1 MMSTTGI
8 GSGLD
13 IPTFVAKLVSKER
26 QPQEDRIN
34 RDGTASTAQLSSLST
49 IKSALSNLQTAMS
62 TVSDSADK
70 GAFKA
75 NIDDGAGYTATV
87 TSSASAGRY
96 GIEVVKLAQSQKLT
110 SSAYASGGVVGGGT
124 LTIAYG
130 STTLN
135 VNVDAGSKLSDV
147 AAFINKAANGA
158 GVTASVVTADDG
170 DHLVLNAVNSGTKG
184 ALTITTS
191 GGDGGLAKLTYPP
204 GSSGGLTQTI
214 AADDAVVKVDGFQ
227 RTSSSNTIADIVP
240 GVAINLT
247 KAVAGTTYN
256 LNITS
261 DTSPLKAN
269 LTALVSAY
277 NSANS
282 VLKSSSAY
290 DATNKKASPM
300 TGDAM
305 VRGLQQSLRRLVSD
319 NVSGLMA
326 LGVTIDK
333 DGVMS
338 MDSSKFDTAVA
349 ADPSAAKTM
358 LGSAGNF
365 GAGMSTLLKSNLDTT
380 NGTLTQRTDALNK
393 HISDLTDQL
402 NDLDARMQTLTDQYT
417 ARFTA
422 METLVTQMQGVS
434 DSLTKQFS

>member
-1 MMSTTGI
+1 MSTTSI

-13 IPTFVAKLVSKER
+13 IPTFVAKLVAKER

-34 RDGTASTAQLSSLST
+34 RDGTASSAQLSSLST

-62 TVSDSADK
+62 TVSDSADS
-70 GAFKA
+70 GAYKSSV
-75 NIDDGAGYTATV
+75 DDGAGYTATV

-110 SSAYASGGVVGGGT
+110 SSGYASGAVVGSGT

-135 VNVDAGSKLSDV
+135 VNIDTGSKLSDV
-147 AAFINKAANGA
+147 AALINKAANGA
-158 GVTASVVTADDG
+158 GVTASVVSADDG
-170 DHLVLNAVNSGTKG
+170 DHLVLNAVDSGTKG
-184 ALTITTS
+184 ALTITAS
-191 GGDGGLAKLTYPP
+191 GGDGGLANLTYPA

-214 AADDAVVKVDGFQ
+214 AAADAVVKVDGFT
-227 RTSSSNTIADIVP
+227 RTSSSNTIADLVP
-240 GVAINLT
+240 GVALNLT
-247 KAVAGTTYN
+247 KAIPGSTFN
-256 LNITS
+256 LNITN
-261 DTSPLKAN
+261 DNTPLKAN

-326 LGVTIDK
+326 MGVTIDK

-338 MDSSKFDTAVA
+338 FDSAKFDTAA
-349 ADPSAAKTM
+349 ASDPSAAKTL
-358 LGSAGNF
+358 LGNNGSF
-365 GAGMSTLLKSNLDTT
+365 GTGMSTLLKSNLDSTD
-380 NGTLTQRTDALNK
+380 GTLTQRTNSLNK

-402 NDLDARMQTLTDQYT
+402 SDLDARMQTLSDQYT

>member
-1 MMSTTGI
+1 MSTTGI

-49 IKSALSNLQTAMS
+49 IKSALSNLQTAMN
-62 TVSDSADK
+62 TLSDSADK
-70 GAFKA
+70 GAYKA

-87 TSSASAGRY
+87 TSSANAGKY

-110 SSAYASGGVVGGGT
+110 SSAYASGAVVGGGT

-191 GGDGGLAKLTYPP
+191 GGDGGLANLTYPP
-204 GSSGGLTQTI
+204 GNNGGLTQTI

-261 DTSPLKAN
+261 DNSPLKAN

-338 MDSSKFDTAVA
+338 LDSSKFDTAVA

-358 LGSAGNF
+358 LGSAGTF
-365 GAGMSTLLKSNLDTT
+365 GTGMSTLLKSNLDTT

-402 NDLDARMQTLTDQYT
+402 NDLDARMQTLSDQYT

>member
-1 MMSTTGI
+1 MSTTSI

-34 RDGTASTAQLSSLST
+34 RDGTASSAQLSSLST

-70 GAFKA
+70 GAYKA
-75 NIDDGAGYTATV
+75 TIDDGAGYTATV

-110 SSAYASGGVVGGGT
+110 SSAYASGAVVGGGT

-170 DHLVLNAVNSGTKG
+170 DHLVLNAVDTGTKG

-191 GGDGGLAKLTYPP
+191 GGDGGLANLTYPA

-214 AADDAVVKVDGFQ
+214 AAADAVVKVDGFQ
-227 RTSSSNTIADIVP
+227 RTSSSNTITDLVP

-247 KAVAGTTYN
+247 KAVAGTTFN
-256 LNITS
+256 LNITN
-261 DTSPLKAN
+261 DNSPLKAN

-338 MDSSKFDTAVA
+338 LDSSKFDTAVA
-349 ADPSAAKTM
+349 TDPSAAKTM
-358 LGSAGNF
+358 LGSAGSF
-365 GAGMSTLLKSNLDTT
+365 GAGMSTLLKSNLDSTS
-380 NGTLTQRTDALNK
+380 GTLTQRTDALNK

-402 NDLDARMQTLTDQYT
+402 SDLDARMQTLTDQYT

-422 METLVTQMQGVS
+422 METLVTQMQTTS
-434 DSLTKQFS
+434 DNLTKQFS

>member
-1 MMSTTGI
+1 MSTTGI

-13 IPTFVAKLVSKER
+13 IPSFVAKLVAKER

-34 RDGTASTAQLSSLST
+34 RDGTASSAQLSSLST

-70 GAFKA
+70 GAYKA
-75 NIDDGAGYTATV
+75 TIDDGAGYTATV
-87 TSSASAGRY
+87 TSSANAGKY

-110 SSAYASGGVVGGGT
+110 SSAYASGAVVGGGT

-135 VNVDAGSKLSDV
+135 INVDAGSKLSDV

-170 DHLVLNAVNSGTKG
+170 DHLVLNAVDTGTKG

-204 GSSGGLTQTI
+204 GNNGGLTQTI
-214 AADDAVVKVDGFQ
+214 AAADAVVKVDGFQ
-227 RTSSSNTIADIVP
+227 RTSSSNTIADLVP

-247 KAVAGTTYN
+247 KAVAGTSFN
-256 LNITS
+256 LNITN
-261 DTSPLKAN
+261 DNTPLKAN

-326 LGVTIDK
+326 MGVTIDK

-338 MDSSKFDTAVA
+338 FDSAKFDTAAA
-349 ADPSAAKTM
+349 ADPSAAKTQ
-358 LGSAGNF
+358 LGNNGSF
-365 GAGMSTLLKSNLDTT
+365 GTGMSTLLKSNLDSTS
-380 NGTLTQRTDALNK
+380 GTLTQRTNSLNK

-402 NDLDARMQTLTDQYT
+402 SDLDKRMQTLTDQYT

-422 METLVTQMQGVS
+422 MNQLVTQMQGVS